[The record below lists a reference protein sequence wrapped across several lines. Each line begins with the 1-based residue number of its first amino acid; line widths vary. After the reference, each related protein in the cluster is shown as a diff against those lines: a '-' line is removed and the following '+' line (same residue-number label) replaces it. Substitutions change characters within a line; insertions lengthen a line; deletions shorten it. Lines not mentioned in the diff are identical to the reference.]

1 MKLLLQVTVMLI
13 FLFSVN
19 FVKADSDPYSVEL
32 EQIDIADAPAI
43 QSFAF
48 AQSEGKWLFIG
59 GRINGLHGFSASN
72 SFPKQFSN
80 KFIYVIDPVTH
91 QVWSRNIF
99 LDLPF
104 AVADQFRST
113 NMQYTQVGN
122 KLYYLGG
129 YGYDSTSNSLL
140 TFPLLKV
147 IDISETINAV
157 VNGTS
162 IAPYVRQLSDT
173 RMKVCGGEL
182 QSIGDYFYLA
192 GGHIFTGPYRITVNN
207 QVYTNQIRKFK
218 IIDNGGNVS
227 IADYTAYTDT
237 AEYHRRDMNLVPGI
251 KPDGVSEYLTL
262 YGGVFK
268 YNVDLPFLNPVVID
282 ESGITIDYTFE
293 QKMSQYTCS
302 YMTLYN
308 NTNQKMHTTFFGGT
322 SLYYYDTLTNAL
334 KIDSQVPFIKDI
346 TTLTKFPNGT
356 YEEKVLGLKF
366 PELLGSNAKFILDP
380 TVPHYENGIMKLDQI
395 IGRTFVGYIFGGIKA
410 EEPNQGPSSAS
421 EYIFKVYITPDVPL
435 PVELT
440 SFTSST
446 DSRNVTLSWSTS
458 YETNNSG
465 FDIERNNTEENNKW
479 TYLGNVKGFG
489 NSTLNQ
495 NYSFEDKEL
504 NSGRYEYRL
513 KQIDYNGNY
522 EYFDLSNEVVIGVP
536 EKYVLAQN
544 YPNPFNPST
553 LIKYSI
559 PNAANVS
566 IKIFDILGNEV
577 ATLINEKQNAG
588 FYSVEFSSKEKGS
601 ALSSG
606 VYFYKLIATGVS
618 GDFTESKKMTLI
630 K

>member
-1 MKLLLQVTVMLI
+1 MKLFLSIFTVLLFI
-13 FLFSVN
+13 FNAEIS
-19 FVKADSDPYSVEL
+19 KADTDPYSVEI

-48 AQSEGKWLFIG
+48 AKSDGKWLFIG

-80 KFIYVIDPVTH
+80 KYIYVIDPNTH

-113 NMQYTQVGN
+113 NMQYTQLGN

-129 YGYDSTSNSLL
+129 YGYDSTTNSLL
-140 TFPLLKV
+140 TFPRLKV
-147 IDISETINAV
+147 IDINETINAV
-157 VNGTS
+157 INGTS
-162 IAPYVRQLSDT
+162 IAPYVRELVDI
-173 RMKVCGGEL
+173 RMTVCGGEMQKL
-182 QSIGDYFYLA
+182 GDYFYLA

-207 QVYTNQIRKFK
+207 QIYTNQIRKFK
-218 IIDNGGNVS
+218 INDNGVNVS
-227 IADYTAYTDT
+227 ISDYTVYTDT
-237 AEYHRRDMNLVPGI
+237 AEFHRRDMNLAPGI

-262 YGGVFK
+262 FGGVFK

-282 ESGITIDYTFE
+282 ELGITTDHSFE

-334 KIDSQVPFIKDI
+334 MIDSQVPFIKDF
-346 TTLTKFPNGT
+346 TTLTKNPDGT
-356 YEEKVLGLKF
+356 YEEKVLDVRF
-366 PELLGSNAKFILDP
+366 PELLGSNAKFIADGS
-380 TVPHYENGIMKLDQI
+380 VPHFGNGVMKLDQI

-410 EEPNQGPSSAS
+410 DQPNQGASSAS

-440 SFTSST
+440 SFTSLT
-446 DSRNVTLSWSTS
+446 EDRNVTLNWSTS

-465 FDIERNNTEENNKW
+465 FNIERKNTEENNNW
-479 TYLGNVKGFG
+479 EYAGNVRGFG
-489 NSTLNQ
+489 NSTLTQ

-513 KQIDYNGNY
+513 KQIDYNGNF
-522 EYFDLSNEVVIGVP
+522 EYFELLNEVVIGIP
-536 EKYVLAQN
+536 ERYMLSQN

-553 LIKYSI
+553 VIKYSI
-559 PNAANVS
+559 PNSADVS
-566 IKIFDILGNEV
+566 IRIFDILGNEV
-577 ATLINEKQNAG
+577 ATLVNEKQNAG
-588 FYSVEFSSKEKGS
+588 YYSVEFSSAERGNN
-601 ALSSG
+601 LSSG
-606 VYFYKLIATGVS
+606 IYFYKLTATGEA
-618 GDFTESKKMTLI
+618 GDFSESKKMTLI

>member
-1 MKLLLQVTVMLI
+1 MKLFLPVFFTI
-13 FLFSVN
+13 FFLFNVN
-19 FVKADSDPYSVEL
+19 FVMADTDPYSVEL

-48 AQSEGKWLFIG
+48 AQSGGKWLFIG

-99 LDLPF
+99 LDLPV
-104 AVADQFRST
+104 AQADQFRST

-157 VNGTS
+157 INGTS
-162 IAPYVRQLSDT
+162 IAPYVRQMSDN
-173 RMKVCGGEL
+173 RMQVCGGEL
-182 QSIGDYFYLA
+182 HTLGDYFYLV
-192 GGHIFTGPYRITVNN
+192 GGHVFTGPYRITVNN

-218 IIDNGGNVS
+218 IADNGVNVS
-227 IADYTAYTDT
+227 ITDYNAYTDT

-251 KPDGVSEYLTL
+251 KPDGVSEYLAL
-262 YGGVFK
+262 YGGVFR

-282 ESGITIDYTFE
+282 ELGITVDYSFE

-302 YMTLYN
+302 YMSLYN

-322 SLYYYDTLTNAL
+322 SLYFYDTLTNSL
-334 KIDSQVPFIKDI
+334 QIDPLVPFIKDI
-346 TTLTKFPNGT
+346 TTLTKLPNGT
-356 YEEKVLGLKF
+356 YEEKVLSIRF
-366 PELLGSNAKFILDP
+366 PELLGSNAKFILDQS
-380 TVPHYENGIMKLDQI
+380 VPHFANGVMKLDQI

-410 EEPNQGPSSAS
+410 DQPNQGASSAS

-440 SFTSST
+440 SFTSLT
-446 DSRNVTLSWSTS
+446 EDRNVTLNWSTS

-465 FDIERNNTEENNKW
+465 FDIERKNTEENNNW
-479 TYLGNVKGFG
+479 VFAGNVRGFG

-495 NYSFEDKEL
+495 NYTFTDKEL

-522 EYFDLSNEVVIGVP
+522 EYFELSNEIVIGIP
-536 EKYVLAQN
+536 EKYMLSQN

-553 LIKYSI
+553 VIKYSI
-559 PNAANVS
+559 PNSSNVS
-566 IKIFDILGNEV
+566 VRIYDILGNEV
-577 ATLINEKQNAG
+577 ATLVNEKQNAG
-588 FYSVEFSSKEKGS
+588 YYTIEFSSKEYGN

-606 VYFYKLIATGVS
+606 VYFYKLTASGET
-618 GDFTESKKMTLI
+618 GDFVESKKMTLI